1 MPEEVTYATLKFP
14 DSPKMKTL
22 QESCSQKR
30 ADNQEVQELEL
41 HGGAE
46 TGTERIKSTVKLS
59 ESRGQRAS
67 SCKRYQFLCI
77 SLMLHLVLL
86 ASLGTLE
93 LMCYQQFILCTKGTS
108 EPPQSITE
116 QLKRNLTLCVEMYN
130 NVSSEHIIS
139 KNMSENKI
147 RKLKNLVSQYC
158 KDLKQKRK
166 DPTCSKLW
174 ISHGE
179 KCYYF
184 STEQKNHFCFEKNNS
199 DCTMNHSLLMSINNE
214 MNSNRAQSVLGFVLF
229 IHCLPSPN
237 SSVELNCTLNHE
249 S

>member
-30 ADNQEVQELEL
+30 A
-41 HGGAE
+41 
-46 TGTERIKSTVKLS
+46 
-59 ESRGQRAS
+59 GQRAS